1 MDYRNNFLFSEA
13 FIQET
18 FKKVE
23 KRAKTY
29 DDIFDNICSW
39 YQEYRNDWT
48 SFEDIILDIISN
60 IISFSKR
67 FKQFLL

>member
-13 FIQET
+13 FIQDA

-23 KRAKTY
+23 KNAKEY

-39 YQEYRNDWT
+39 YQEYKDDWT
-48 SFEDIILDIISN
+48 
-60 IISFSKR
+60 
-67 FKQFLL
+67 FLRI